1 MKANSAEQIIL
12 GIDFPLLKEQKK
24 ALLKLVEDIDN
35 VPLLEHLEGVIV
47 LINEIQ
53 DSAVDYYGK
62 DENEVFDLHPD
73 EDDTENNEIKV
84 STGMKDGN
92 GNVLNEG
99 DTLRKNYFEIVHTG
113 YQEGIGREEIQV
125 HAGENGNIF
134 LIKTPEGIIVDVYG
148 QNDIVDTLS
157 IFEDDLNPD
166 DEEPVEETGAPENFS
181 DLEVEEYLKEWG
193 QKQGE
198 ITSNLGYPKSHA
210 KSDELLMEDYFFLE
224 GRKEWYPKISR
235 MYSKREQAIA
245 DYVRNDRDKY

>member
-1 MKANSAEQIIL
+1 MDTPKNAEQLIR

-35 VPLLEHLEGVIV
+35 VPLLEKLEGVIN
-47 LINEIQ
+47 LINEVQ
-53 DSAVDYYGK
+53 DLAVDQLGF
-62 DENEVFDLHPD
+62 DENQVFDLHDDID
-73 EDDTENNEIKV
+73 EFDKQNEKDGQVCTNGLKV
-84 STGMKDGN
+84 SP
-92 GNVLNEG
+92 L
-99 DTLRKNYFEIVHTG
+99 YFEIVSQG
-113 YQEGIGREEIQV
+113 YNKDLGREEIQV
-125 HAGENGNIF
+125 HGGENANIF
-134 LIKTPEGIIVDVYG
+134 LIKTDEGFIVDVYG
-148 QNDIVDTLS
+148 QNDLIDTLA
-157 IFEDDLNPD
+157 IFEDVLTADA
-166 DEEPVEETGAPENFS
+166 EGVEESGAPENFS
-181 DLEVEEYLKEWG
+181 DLEVKEYLENWG